1 MPKGVVYEVL
11 TDQDGNKV
19 TEEDEDSEIIEQAKY
34 LKKLDQYPQDIL
46 RLQHKKE

>member
-19 TEEDEDSEIIEQAKY
+19 PKEDKDGEITEQAKD
-34 LKKLDQYPQDIL
+34 LKKLD
-46 RLQHKKE
+46 